1 MVIHDL
7 KHPTESTISQLETL
21 LFKVESHLY
30 DTDNNIEEY
39 QKFIQFISKMKL

>member
-21 LFKVESHLY
+21 RFKVESHLF
-30 DTDNNIEEY
+30 DTDNNNEHY
-39 QKFIQFISKMKL
+39 QKFNQFISKTN